1 MTGVDVIARKL
12 TLVPQAE
19 EEEEEKVCY
28 SRIVVVLFVRSFSK
42 IICAEVLPSLTPPP
56 KC

>member
-12 TLVPQAE
+12 RLVPQA